1 MSTPV
6 LRTESTNAM
15 FVLELIASIFGKGL
29 YSRLPTTETKGQFM
43 SIMVI
48 SPYSQ
53 QIQLLKSHVC

>member
-1 MSTPV
+1 
-6 LRTESTNAM
+6 M

-29 YSRLPTTETKGQFM
+29 YSRLPTTENKGQFM

-53 QIQLLKSHVC
+53 QVQLLKSHVC